1 MGWFWN
7 NCTVIFYLFKR
18 LPVVILTGFNDK
30 SATSVGKRLP
40 CCAFEFMPRNRSLY
54 GEIGFQFISCAA
66 VAVI

>member
-30 SATSVGKRLP
+30 SATGMGRGCLVALLNLCR
-40 CCAFEFMPRNRSLY
+40 
-54 GEIGFQFISCAA
+54 EIGLYTAK
-66 VAVI
+66 

>member
-30 SATSVGKRLP
+30 SATSVGERLP
-40 CCAFEFMPRNRSLY
+40 CCAFELMPRKRFLY

>member
-30 SATSVGKRLP
+30 SATSVGERLP
-40 CCAFEFMPRNRSLY
+40 CCAFEFMPRKRFLY